1 VSDLTVEVVQDKVCA
16 VGDIA
21 MTNRI
26 ANIDD
31 GSYPGTL
38 KYYEALARAVGDAL
52 WMPGHGEARRDLLTT
67 YGTFLAGI
75 WEPCLQAVKD
85 GKSEAQAKAAVL
97 SDARVSA
104 RAKTMQG
111 FEGNI
116 GKYVSLAY
124 LEAEK
129 EAF

>member
-1 VSDLTVEVVQDKVCA
+1 VTY

-21 MTNRI
+21 MGNRI

-31 GSYPGTL
+31 GSYVGTFKTYKNL
-38 KYYEALARAVGDAL
+38 QATEGDQL
-52 WMPGHGEARRDLLTT
+52 WVPGHGEPSKQLLNE
-67 YGTFLAGI
+67 YGEFLAGI
-75 WEPCLQAVKD
+75 YDTCVKAVKD
-85 GKSEAQAKAAVL
+85 GQDLSVAKSLVL
-97 SDARVSA
+97 KDPRVSK

-111 FEGNI
+111 FDGNI
-116 GKYVSLAY
+116 GKYTSLAY